1 MVCCLAS
8 FTQTITNFPTERVDS
23 KRVRSAAYLEDA
35 SPSSDNSPLPSPSA
49 QLTRESKR
57 SGSHQ
62 RSPSRIPTITTPLLM
77 PPPATPMSTLK
88 HRISLCQHYLVSWAS
103 HNRQI
108 LLLIVKLVIFLVK
121 MISITR
127 PCLPAATRQVL
138 LYPLVSLA
146 ALELALGTKAS
157 WRFVSVFAAAHVLML
172 VWAVRWGGGLCE
184 RRGLSGEWEWE

>member
-1 MVCCLAS
+1 MVCCPCL
-8 FTQTITNFPTERVDS
+8 FTQTVIDLFTERVDS

-35 SPSSDNSPLPSPSA
+35 LPSSDNSPLPSPSA
-49 QLTRESKR
+49 QLTRESKG

-103 HNRQI
+103 HNRQM
-108 LLLIVKLVIFLVK
+108 LLLAIRLAIFLLK
-121 MISITR
+121 MLSITR
-127 PCLPAATRQVL
+127 PCLPAATREVL

-146 ALELALGTKAS
+146 ALELALGTRTS
-157 WRFVSVFAAAHVLML
+157 WSFVSVFAAAHVLVL
-172 VWAVRWGGGLCE
+172 GWAVRLGGGLCE